1 MADKKVQE
9 ITIPIVFK
17 TAVNEYAAITRNIQQ
32 ALKNVDVNSA
42 VGKRMQ
48 TALRNAQ
55 YKQLQ
60 LSNLVAGDTI
70 NIKDLNK
77 VNSLTSQLETTLTK
91 IQTDFA
97 SIDVTSLTLT
107 PTELDSWKRA
117 QKEVEKY
124 AKAINDVKN
133 GQATIGM
140 LFSGNEKKQLNQ
152 AGIKD
157 TTTLSSAI
165 EQATEKYREL
175 KTEAKDA
182 EKALKQANA
191 QLTAAQEKATGLQKK
206 SEASVKQDTLKGVF
220 ANRAKNTQTASV
232 KMLTALSDTAKN
244 RAQGAAINESNIND
258 VFKRTFADVFQVDK
272 VTGQFTNQFRNNGR
286 NILTYYLQAL
296 GLDENGIKDIQE
308 NVEDKVGRV
317 REIIKNALT
326 IDQMTGKNGEVRNP
340 YYRPAQAAVKNWWET
355 YAKEPAME
363 NWRSQ
368 RDAAKA
374 QVTVRSG
381 AVGKAQDTLDA
392 ANAKVLSQD
401 AVVQQLQAMQANLQ
415 TKVDELSAALNAAM
429 QRINELE
436 QQLRDKYA
444 PGGTNYGTQ
453 AHNIGTR
460 VVAAS
465 REAKDDSA
473 AKTKAQEAADLA
485 RVETEQF
492 QNRLQMSLK
501 QWMGFSQIINI
512 VRNGVRNAYQDIQN
526 LDKAMTNIA
535 VVTDMS
541 VSDLWG
547 KINEYMSIAQ
557 QYGVTTQGV
566 YEVSQLFYQQ
576 GLGTADVME
585 LTTET
590 LKMARIAGMGYAE
603 AADAMT
609 VAIRGFKLE
618 MSDAQH
624 ITDVYSE
631 VAAISA
637 SDTQEL
643 ATAMS
648 KTASSAAS
656 VGMSFENTT
665 AMIATMVEATRES
678 ATNIGSAMKSIIS
691 RMSEMKAGL
700 SQDENGEFLD
710 ASKVETA
717 LKSVKVAL
725 RDTQGQFR
733 DLDTVLIELGS
744 KWSTLDSATKRY
756 DGSHQIL

>member
-1 MADKKVQE
+1 MADRKVQE

-17 TAVNEYAAITRNIQQ
+17 TAVNEYAAITKNIQQ

-42 VGKRMQ
+42 IGKRMQ

-77 VNSLTSQLETTLTK
+77 VNSLTNQLETTLTK

-97 SIDVTSLTLT
+97 SIDVTSLALT

-157 TTTLSSAI
+157 TATLGSAI

-182 EKALKQANA
+182 EKALREANA

-272 VTGQFTNQFRNNGR
+272 VTGQFTNKFRNNGQ
-286 NILTYYLQAL
+286 NILAYYLQAL

-317 REIIKNALT
+317 REIIRNALT

-374 QVTVRSG
+374 
-381 AVGKAQDTLDA
+381 AVMARGIAVDKAQSVLDT
-392 ANAKVLSQD
+392 ANSKLSSQD
-401 AVVQQLQAMQANLQ
+401 AVVQQLQSMQANLQ
-415 TKVDELSAALNAAM
+415 TKVDELSTALDTAM
-429 QRINELE
+429 QRIDELE
-436 QQLRDKYA
+436 RQLRDKYA
-444 PGGTNYGTQ
+444 PGGSDYGAQ
-453 AHNIGTR
+453 ARGINTR
-460 VVAAS
+460 VLSTSQSEKDRVAA
-465 REAKDDSA
+465 EQAQKDA
-473 AKTKAQEAADLA
+473 VDLA
-485 RVETEQF
+485 QQETEQF

-512 VRNGVRNAYQDIQN
+512 VRNGIRNAYQDIQN

-585 LTTET
+585 LTAET
-590 LKMARIAGMGYAE
+590 LKMARIAGMNYAE

-609 VAIRGFKLE
+609 VA
-618 MSDAQH
+618 
-624 ITDVYSE
+624 
-631 VAAISA
+631 
-637 SDTQEL
+637 
-643 ATAMS
+643 
-648 KTASSAAS
+648 
-656 VGMSFENTT
+656 
-665 AMIATMVEATRES
+665 
-678 ATNIGSAMKSIIS
+678 
-691 RMSEMKAGL
+691 
-700 SQDENGEFLD
+700 
-710 ASKVETA
+710 
-717 LKSVKVAL
+717 
-725 RDTQGQFR
+725 
-733 DLDTVLIELGS
+733 
-744 KWSTLDSATKRY
+744 
-756 DGSHQIL
+756 